1 MAETIDQ
8 TNIERVLGLIGAW
21 EHFDAE
27 GGPDMLDELDRMG
40 AMPAR
45 RLPHWT
51 RGRWEVQYSGMG
63 WEPRNGEDAGTG
75 GDGQW

>member
-27 GGPDMLDELDRMG
+27 GGPDMLDELDRMRH
-40 AMPAR
+40 ASPPSPP
-45 RLPHWT
+45 L
-51 RGRWEVQYSGMG
+51 
-63 WEPRNGEDAGTG
+63 D
-75 GDGQW
+75 